1 LLHYAAAREEATMP
15 SNRFAR
21 QIIYMIVLIIGLA
34 LVAFQVIPNGA
45 MAIIVVVVLVFEM
58 VIRRRIGG

>member
-1 LLHYAAAREEATMP
+1 MP